1 VPSNRTEQSLVPL
14 TPFER
19 DIDGQAQ
26 ALRQFVRQAAR
37 ADLAAVLRGRY
48 DRVIFTGMGSSHFA
62 ALPSWRRLTAA
73 GRSTWWIDTGQLLD
87 SPRLVTP
94 ASLLV
99 VTSQSGASGEITAL
113 LSPGE
118 QRPVRP
124 RAVVGIT
131 NDAGSPLARS
141 ADAVIALCS
150 GAEATVSTKSYL
162 NSLAAHQ
169 ELLDIMTGTPSTP
182 GPLIGTAAV
191 VEKLNP
197 ARAAAALSGVATTA
211 TNPRIAYIGSK
222 DQAATALYAG
232 LITKEAAKVAAEG
245 FIGGEFR
252 HGPLELAGPGLT
264 AVLFGAWAD
273 DTSSPVPDLAADLT
287 ASGADVTLVG
297 DLFRPGARTVPI
309 PRGHTLTEL
318 AASAVVAQH
327 IAVHLARA
335 RGIEPGQFTYGR
347 KVTTTL

>member
-1 VPSNRTEQSLVPL
+1 MEQTLVPL

-19 DIDGQAQ
+19 DIAGQPD
-26 ALRQFVRQAAR
+26 ALREFACSTRR
-37 ADLAAVLRGRY
+37 SELAAVLREQY

-62 ALPSWRRLTAA
+62 ALPSWRQLTAD

-87 SPRLVTP
+87 SPRLITP
-94 ASLLV
+94 YSLLV
-99 VTSQSGASGEITAL
+99 ITSQSGASGEITAM
-113 LSPGE
+113 LSPGDAHK
-118 QRPVRP
+118 VRP

-131 NDAGSPLARS
+131 NEADSPLARS
-141 ADAVIALCS
+141 ADAIIALRS

-169 ELLDIMTGTPSTP
+169 QLLHIMTGNPATP
-182 GPLIGTAAV
+182 GSLTDTAKLI
-191 VEKLNP
+191 EQLNP
-197 ARAAAALSGVATTA
+197 ASAAEALSRVAATA
-211 TNPRIAYIGSK
+211 SNPRIAYIGSQ
-222 DQAATALYAG
+222 DHAATALYAG

-273 DTSSPVPDLAADLT
+273 DTSTPVPGLAADLT

-297 DLFRPGARTVPI
+297 DLVRPGARTVPI
-309 PRGHTLTEL
+309 PHGHTLPEL

-335 RGIEPGQFTYGR
+335 RGIEPGQFTYGQ
-347 KVTTTL
+347 KVTTIL

>member
-1 VPSNRTEQSLVPL
+1 LEQTLVPL

-19 DIDGQAQ
+19 DIDGQPD
-26 ALRQFVRQAAR
+26 ALRQFACSTRR
-37 ADLAAVLRGRY
+37 SELAAVLREHY

-62 ALPSWRRLTAA
+62 ALPSWRQLTAD

-87 SPRLVTP
+87 SPRLITP

-99 VTSQSGASGEITAL
+99 ITSQSGASGEITAL
-113 LSPGE
+113 FSPPRH
-118 QRPVRP
+118 QPVRP
-124 RAVVGIT
+124 QAVVGIT
-131 NDAGSPLARS
+131 NEAGSPLARS
-141 ADAVIALCS
+141 SDAIIALCS

-169 ELLDIMTGTPSTP
+169 QLLHIMTGNPVTP
-182 GPLIGTAAV
+182 GSLTETARLI
-191 VEKLNP
+191 EQLNP
-197 ARAAAALSGVATTA
+197 ASAAEALSQAVTA
-211 TNPRIAYIGSK
+211 ASNPRIAFIGSQ
-222 DQAATALYAG
+222 DHAATALYAG

-252 HGPLELAGPGLT
+252 HGPLELAGPGLA

-273 DTSSPVPDLAADLT
+273 DTSSAIPGLAADLT
-287 ASGADVTLVG
+287 DSGADVTLVG
-297 DLFRPGARTVPI
+297 DLVRPGARTVAI
-309 PRGHTLTEL
+309 PRGQTLTEL

-335 RGIEPGQFTYGR
+335 RGIEPGMFTYGQ
-347 KVTTTL
+347 KVTTIL

>member
-1 VPSNRTEQSLVPL
+1 MEQNLVPL

-19 DIDGQAQ
+19 DIADQSE
-26 ALRQFVRQAAR
+26 ALRQLARHAAR
-37 ADLAAVLRGRY
+37 DELAAVLHGRY

-62 ALPSWRRLTAA
+62 ALPSWRGLTAH
-73 GRSTWWIDTGQLLD
+73 GSSTWWIDTGQLLD

-94 ASLLV
+94 DSLLV
-99 VTSQSGASGEITAL
+99 ITSQSGASGEITAM
-113 LSPGE
+113 LSPGDPH
-118 QRPVRP
+118 RIRP

-131 NDAGSPLARS
+131 NEADSPLARS
-141 ADAVIALCS
+141 ADAIIALCS

-169 ELLDIMTGTPSTP
+169 ELVGIMTGTPATRGSLTD
-182 GPLIGTAAV
+182 TAAV
-191 VEKLNP
+191 LDELNP
-197 ARAAAALSGVATTA
+197 ANAAEALSRVAA
-211 TNPRIAYIGSK
+211 MASNPRIAYIGSQ
-222 DQAATALYAG
+222 DHAATALYAG

-264 AVLFGAWAD
+264 AVLFGAWAG
-273 DTSSPVPDLAADLT
+273 DTSSPVPGLAADLT

-297 DLFRPGARTVPI
+297 DLVRPGARTVPI
-309 PRGHTLTEL
+309 PHGRTLTEL

-335 RGIEPGQFTYGR
+335 RGIEPGQFTYGQ
-347 KVTTTL
+347 KVTTIL

>member
-1 VPSNRTEQSLVPL
+1 LVLL

-19 DIDGQAQ
+19 DIADQPD
-26 ALRQFVRQAAR
+26 ALRQFAR
-37 ADLAAVLRGRY
+37 PRAGDELTRVLRGQY

-62 ALPSWRRLTAA
+62 ALPSWRRLIAD

-99 VTSQSGASGEITAL
+99 ITSQSGASAEITAL
-113 LSPGE
+113 LSPRNDQPG
-118 QRPVRP
+118 RPQ
-124 RAVVGIT
+124 AVVGIT
-131 NDAGSPLARS
+131 NEAESPLARS
-141 ADAVIALCS
+141 SDVIIALRS

-169 ELLDIMTGTPSTP
+169 ELLGMMTGTPATNGSLTD
-182 GPLIGTAAV
+182 TAAV
-191 VEKLNP
+191 IEGLNP
-197 ARAAAALSGVATTA
+197 ASAASALAQVATTVS
-211 TNPRIAYIGSK
+211 NPRIAYIGSK
-222 DQAATALYAG
+222 DHAATALYAG

-252 HGPLELAGPGLT
+252 HGPLELSGPGLT

-273 DTSSPVPDLAADLT
+273 DTSSPVPGLAADLA

-297 DLFRPGARTVPI
+297 DLVRPGARTVTI

-327 IAVHLARA
+327 IAVQLARA
-335 RGIEPGQFTYGR
+335 RGIEPGQFTYGQ

>member
-1 VPSNRTEQSLVPL
+1 MEPTLVPP

-19 DIDGQAQ
+19 DIAGQPD
-26 ALRQFVRQAAR
+26 ALRQFACSPAR
-37 ADLAAVLRGRY
+37 GELAAVLRGQY

-62 ALPSWRRLTAA
+62 AILSWRQLIAD

-87 SPRLVTP
+87 SPQLITP

-99 VTSQSGASGEITAL
+99 ITSQSGASGEITAL
-113 LSPGE
+113 LSPRGH
-118 QRPVRP
+118 QPVRP

-131 NDAGSPLARS
+131 NEAGSPLARS
-141 ADAVIALCS
+141 SDAIIALRS

-169 ELLDIMTGTPSTP
+169 QLLDIMTGTPATP
-182 GPLIGTAAV
+182 GSLTDTAKLIEELNPVSAAGALSQVITAA
-191 VEKLNP
+191 
-197 ARAAAALSGVATTA
+197 S
-211 TNPRIAYIGSK
+211 NPRIAYIGSK
-222 DQAATALYAG
+222 DHAATALYAG

-245 FIGGEFR
+245 FIGGQFR
-252 HGPLELAGPGLT
+252 HGPLELAGPGLA

-273 DTSSPVPDLAADLT
+273 DTSTPILGLADDLT
-287 ASGADVTLVG
+287 ASGADITLVG
-297 DLFRPGARTVPI
+297 DLVRPGARTVAI

-318 AASAVVAQH
+318 AAGAVVAQH

-335 RGIEPGQFTYGR
+335 RGIEPGEFTYGR
-347 KVTTTL
+347 KVTTIL